1 MTVAVEHSTA
11 AGAAPGHEHHDV
23 FRSVVERLNR
33 QSVDKHFDAYTDVD
47 WDGPGMAVDP
57 ADPRFRIWSFDPLAR
72 TDWYLAQSPEVQSR
86 VGLHRVAAA
95 MRIGWEFENVL
106 MRGLLEY
113 VFWLP
118 SNRPQFRYSHHEIIE
133 ECQHTLMFQEFVNR
147 TGLDVRGM
155 PVDMKVGSRLVV
167 HMSRIFPALFF
178 MFVLGGEDPV
188 DHVQR
193 LQLRGGES
201 HPVVERIMRIHVT
214 EEARHVSFARQF
226 LKRTVP
232 DLGPVRRA
240 ILALWAP
247 VLFGTMG
254 RVMVFPPRHLRKAYG
269 VPRRQLRRAMRSD
282 EGRQL
287 LRDAVAKPRK
297 LCTELGL
304 VGRPARALWKTMG
317 IWDERAPAGRGDEDA
332 S

>member
-1 MTVAVEHSTA
+1 
-11 AGAAPGHEHHDV
+11 
-23 FRSVVERLNR
+23 
-33 QSVDKHFDAYTDVD
+33 
-47 WDGPGMAVDP
+47 
-57 ADPRFRIWSFDPLAR
+57 
-72 TDWYLAQSPEVQSR
+72 
-86 VGLHRVAAA
+86 
-95 MRIGWEFENVL
+95 
-106 MRGLLEY
+106 
-113 VFWLP
+113 
-118 SNRPQFRYSHHEIIE
+118 
-133 ECQHTLMFQEFVNR
+133 
-147 TGLDVRGM
+147 
-155 PVDMKVGSRLVV
+155 V
-167 HMSRIFPALFF
+167 HLSRIFPALFF